1 MTTTANRAVHGANTD
16 NAHPNDLLDKSMP
29 HANKRSRSKQKRNRR
44 ENKEKMKKGKYCTT
58 KTTTFHLQDAKTDS
72 AGPENDARKR
82 IKDESVRVASQP
94 IARKQ
99 SRNQQ
104 WNRAKQG
111 KKGSPL

>member
-1 MTTTANRAVHGANTD
+1 MKTAANRAIHGAKTD

-29 HANKRSRSKQKRNRR
+29 HANKRSRSKQKRNQR

-82 IKDESVRVASQP
+82 IKNESVRVASQP

-104 WNRAKQG
+104 WNRAKQE